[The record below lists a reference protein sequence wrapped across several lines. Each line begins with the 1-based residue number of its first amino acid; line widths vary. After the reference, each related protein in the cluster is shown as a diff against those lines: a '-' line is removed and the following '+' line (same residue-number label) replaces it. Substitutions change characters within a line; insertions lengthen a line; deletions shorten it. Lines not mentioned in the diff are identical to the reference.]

1 MYVGLSCLKKS
12 LSKSC
17 FRRPPHFFF
26 RTTPVLRV
34 THVDVVGGVDDV
46 DAVQSGD
53 LAQRR
58 EVTATAVVVDQ

>member
-1 MYVGLSCLKKS
+1 MYVGLNCLKNLCLS
-12 LSKSC
+12 LVSGV
-17 FRRPPHFFF
+17 PHFFF